1 MSDQGDISPW
11 PKITIITP
19 SFNQGHFIEDT
30 ILSIVE
36 QGYPNLEYIIMDGG
50 STDETIDILHAY
62 TDQITYWES
71 QRDNGQSHAINKGTE
86 KATGDII
93 QWINSDD
100 LLLPGSLETVA
111 KALMEDPN
119 IEMVAG
125 KAIKFGEGRAEQT
138 VPRKK
143 EYADFEAFLFEAWYM
158 QPACFFRGDVFKQL
172 MPLNE
177 ALNYTMD
184 TDMFVRYFLLSG
196 KDRIKH
202 IETPLLRFRM
212 HDESKTFSSQLKFY
226 SERMLIDLNTLRS
239 CGITPPKELGN
250 VVEKTL
256 NLPNYRVS
264 KQVNTARLKAAFHQ
278 KWGAWISDPSKRFR
292 EVADHAGL
300 HGDKQT
306 MRKFSWKAILANPIK
321 VLNYRYWLHT
331 FKG

>member
-1 MSDQGDISPW
+1 MSVQREITQW
-11 PKITIITP
+11 PKISIITP
-19 SFNQGHFIEDT
+19 SYNQGQFIEDT
-30 ILSIVE
+30 ILSIAD
-36 QGYPNLEYIIMDGG
+36 QGYPNLEFIVIDGG
-50 STDETIDILHAY
+50 STDETVDILHAY
-62 TDQITYWES
+62 TDKISHWVSE
-71 QRDNGQSHAINKGTE
+71 RDNGQSHAINKGAQH
-86 KATGDII
+86 ATGDII

-111 KALMEDPN
+111 KAFIEDQN

-125 KAIKFGEGRAEQT
+125 KAIKFGEGREERT

-143 EYADFEAFLFEAWYM
+143 EYEDFEEFLFEAWYM

-177 ALNYTMD
+177 ALNSTMD

-196 KDRIKH
+196 NDRIKH

-212 HDESKTFSSQLKFY
+212 HDDSKTFSSQLMFY
-226 SERMLIDLNTLRS
+226 SERIQIDLNTLRS
-239 CGITPPKELGN
+239 CDITPPKELGN
-250 VVEKTL
+250 LVEKTL

-264 KQVNTARLKAAFHQ
+264 KQVNTARLKAAFHR
-278 KWGAWISDPSKRFR
+278 KWGAWIEDPSRRFR

-306 MRKFSWKAILANPIK
+306 MRTYSWKAIQARPWK
-321 VLNYRYWLHT
+321 FLNWRYWLHT
-331 FKG
+331 FKR